1 MYSDSLR
8 VSRTSGI
15 QRRFTKR
22 LYGLK
27 CLSHADRLSK
37 LGTLQFGAE
46 AITSGPDFMLQNSFF
61 GTVNVSFNVFFSFG
75 TLSKTRGHV
84 YKLYKPQ
91 TTKTAPK
98 NFFAEIV
105 INVWNSLPP
114 VADFSSLACFK
125 HTIINVDFT
134 EFLKC

>member
-1 MYSDSLR
+1 MKHDTDLIEK
-8 VSRTSGI
+8 V

-27 CLSHADRLSK
+27 CLSYADRLSK
-37 LGTLQFGAE
+37 LGLCSLELRRLQLDLILCYKIVFG
-46 AITSGPDFMLQNSFF
+46 I
-61 GTVNVSFNVFFSFG
+61 VNVSFNNFFSFG

-91 TTKTAPK
+91 TTKTARK
-98 NFFAEIV
+98 NFFAERV
-105 INVWNSLPP
+105 IKVWNSLPP
-114 VADFSSLACFK
+114 VVDFSSLACFK
-125 HTIINVDFT
+125 RTTINVDFT